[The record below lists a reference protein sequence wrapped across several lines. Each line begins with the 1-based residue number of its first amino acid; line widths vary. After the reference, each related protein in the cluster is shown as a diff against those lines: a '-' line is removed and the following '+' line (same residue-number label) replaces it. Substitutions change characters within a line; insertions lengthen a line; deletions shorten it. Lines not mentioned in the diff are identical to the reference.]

1 MKRYIDID
9 SGRRNR
15 FAYPK
20 VGDFVVDV
28 NGRNN
33 NTPTSSVDPIILA
46 FPYET
51 NQLSGGSTV
60 TQIALSVTSSNI
72 VNFYR
77 NSYIEINGNY
87 RRIISYDNTIQLAV
101 VSPAF
106 PVAYPALTRYSIRKQ
121 LPLELAPAVF
131 QEALP
136 VNTATNIFTPG
147 PLALAKAGPTGLG
160 LQDLYVFV
168 AGLTPP
174 TSYQWGRLDRILA
187 GGVWTGSYK
196 VLPTNPGGV
205 YPALLA
211 GTTYEIMRFSYDN
224 VVPLRYLGT
233 ENINNPT
240 AETVRLVNIVV
251 PNNKITPSYGTLQNW
266 PYLYVSIY
274 SEKGSTYANQVIIS
288 NNPASNRC
296 LFKVPVSF
304 LPNTSWLTLS
314 LSAMNQ
320 NITFRENDALHI
332 TIFLPN
338 GDVLDFEP
346 FNQFTFFQGFGY
358 PIESDPSTQVN
369 VTLEI
374 SRDNV
379 KKN

>member
-20 VGDFVVDV
+20 IGDFVVNV
-28 NGRNN
+28 NSRQN
-33 NTPTSSVDPIILA
+33 NTPTTSTDPVILA

-87 RRIISYDNTIQLAV
+87 RKIISYDNTVQIAV

-106 PVAYPALTRYSIRKQ
+106 PIAYPALTRYTIRKE
-121 LPLELAPAVF
+121 LPIELAASVY

-136 VNTATNIFTPG
+136 VNTAFNTFTPG
-147 PLALAKAGPTGLG
+147 PLAAAIAGPLGLG

-168 AGLTPP
+168 AGATPP
-174 TSYQWGRLDRILA
+174 ATYQWGRLDRILA
-187 GGVWTGSYK
+187 GGVWTGSYRVICTK
-196 VLPTNPGGV
+196 PGTNYG
-205 YPALLA
+205 ALLA
-211 GTTYEIMRFSYDN
+211 GTIYEILRFSFDN
-224 VVPLRYLGT
+224 VIPLRYMGT
-233 ENINNPT
+233 ENMGNAA

-251 PNNKITPSYGTLQNW
+251 PTSKIQPSYGTLQNW
-266 PYLYVSIY
+266 PYIYVSVY
-274 SEKGSTYANQVIIS
+274 SEKGSTYSNNIIIS

-304 LPNTSWLTLS
+304 LPNASWLTLS

-332 TIFLPN
+332 SVYLPN
-338 GDVLDFEP
+338 GDILDFEP
-346 FNQFTFFQGFGY
+346 FSVYTYFQGFGY
-358 PIESDPSTQVN
+358 PIESNPDTQIN

-374 SRDNV
+374 TRN
-379 KKN
+379 K

>member
-15 FAYPK
+15 FSYPK
-20 VGDFVVDV
+20 VGDFVVHV
-28 NGRNN
+28 NAKQQ
-33 NTPTSSVDPIILA
+33 NTPTTAIDPVVLA

-77 NSYIEINGNY
+77 NSYIEINGNF
-87 RRIISYDNTIQLAV
+87 RRIISYDNTVQIATV
-101 VSPAF
+101 APPF
-106 PVAYPALTRYSIRKQ
+106 GVAYPALTRYSIRKQ
-121 LPLELAPAVF
+121 LPIGLAPGVY

-136 VNTATNIFTPG
+136 VNTATNVFTPG
-147 PLALAKAGPTGLG
+147 PLALALAGANGLG

-174 TSYQWGRLDRILA
+174 TSYQWGRLERILV
-187 GGVWTGSYK
+187 GGVWTGSYR
-196 VLPTNPGGV
+196 VIPTNPGGI
-205 YPALLA
+205 YPPLLA
-211 GTTYEIMRFSYDN
+211 GSVYELMRFSFDN
-224 VVPLRYLGT
+224 VVSLRYMGT

-240 AETVRLVNIVV
+240 AETVRLVNVVV
-251 PNNKITPSYGTLQNW
+251 PTSRITPSYGTLQNW
-266 PYLYVSIY
+266 PYIYVSVY
-274 SEKGSTYANQVIIS
+274 SEKGSTYSNQVIIS

-296 LFKVPVSF
+296 IFKVPVSF

-320 NITFRENDALHI
+320 NITFRENDALHV
-332 TIFLPN
+332 TLFLPN

-346 FNQFTFFQGFGY
+346 FNQYTYFQGFNF
-358 PIESDPSTQVN
+358 PIESNPDSQIN
-369 VTLEI
+369 LTLEI
-374 SRDNV
+374 SR
-379 KKN
+379 

>member
-1 MKRYIDID
+1 MSLKRYIDID

-20 VGDFVVDV
+20 VGDFVVEV
-28 NGRNN
+28 NGRSN
-33 NTPTSSVDPIILA
+33 NTPTSSPDPIILA

-77 NSYIEINGNY
+77 NSYIEIAGNY
-87 RRIISYDNTIQLAV
+87 RTVISYDNTIQLAV

-106 PVAYPALTRYSIRKQ
+106 PIAYPALTQYTIRKQ
-121 LPLELAPAVF
+121 LPVELAAGVY
-131 QEALP
+131 QEVLP
-136 VNTATNIFTPG
+136 VNTAINTFTPG
-147 PLALAKAGPTGLG
+147 ALALALAGPTGIG

-168 AGLTPP
+168 AGATPP
-174 TSYQWGRLDRILA
+174 TSYQWGRLDRILVA
-187 GGVWTGSYK
+187 GVWTGSYR
-196 VLPTNPGGV
+196 VLPTNPGGS

-211 GTTYEIMRFSYDN
+211 GATYEILRFSFDN
-224 VVPLRYLGT
+224 VAPLRYMGT
-233 ENINNPT
+233 ENFGNAS
-240 AETVRLVNIVV
+240 AETVRLVNLVV

-266 PYLYVSIY
+266 PYLYVTIY
-274 SEKGSTYANQVIIS
+274 SEKGSTFSNNIIIS

-320 NITFRENDALHI
+320 DITFRENDTLHL
-332 TIFLPN
+332 TVFLPN

-346 FNQFTFFQGFGY
+346 YNQYTFFQGFGF
-358 PIESDPSTQVN
+358 PIESPPDTQVN
-369 VTLEI
+369 ATFEI
-374 SRDNV
+374 TRA
-379 KKN
+379 K